1 MTNLQKNTVVSD
13 KEREEG
19 HRAHFLGHDKKLPVP
34 FGAEDLRAMAEG
46 HALSE
51 SDAEYFD
58 VLINALSDDGQL
70 PYSWT
75 PQEQF
80 FIDHNPKDRIVP
92 YLIYRYKF
100 RTLPLLRTVTDVP
113 VHVAIEP
120 ASLCNLRCPMC
131 FQTDLS
137 FTQKHPMG
145 LMDMDL
151 FKTIV
156 DQAAD
161 GGAGAITI
169 GSRGEPFLNKN
180 LGEMLRY
187 VSEKK
192 SFFDVKIH
200 TNATKI
206 GEKECHELLSSSL
219 NVITLSI
226 DAHEKDLYEAIRV
239 RAKFE
244 DVLANV
250 KRLYEIRDRDYPDS
264 RAEIRI
270 SGVHIREDQ
279 DEQAFRKFWADYCD
293 NIVYV
298 RVQERWNT
306 YENKVHPDRDVPC
319 LFLWERLLICFDGT
333 CNPCDEDYKTMLS
346 PGNITD
352 TPLSDIWQGKK
363 MAQIR
368 KDHLSSERS
377 CHMPCDRC
385 GV

>member
-1 MTNLQKNTVVSD
+1 MSDLNKNTVVSD
-13 KEREEG
+13 KEYEEG
-19 HRAHFLGHDKKLPVP
+19 HRAHFLGHEKKLSIP
-34 FGAEDLRAMAEG
+34 FSVEEMCALAEG
-46 HALSE
+46 HELFG
-51 SDAEYFD
+51 SDADYFD
-58 VLINALSDDGQL
+58 VLLNSLADDGHL
-70 PYSWT
+70 TYSWT

-80 FIDHNPKDRIVP
+80 FVDHNPEDRIVP

-100 RTLPLLRTVTDVP
+100 RTLPLLRAVTEVP
-113 VHVAIEP
+113 VHIAIEP

-131 FQTDLS
+131 FQTDLT

-145 LMDMDL
+145 LMKVDL
-151 FKTIV
+151 FKNII

-180 LGEMLRY
+180 LGKMLHY
-187 VSEKK
+187 VSEKEC
-192 SFFDVKIH
+192 FFDVKIH
-200 TNATKI
+200 TNATKLD
-206 GEKECHELLSSSL
+206 EQDCHDLLSSSL

-244 DVLANV
+244 EVFANV
-250 KRLYEIRDRDYPDS
+250 CRLNEIRERDYPNS
-264 RAEIRI
+264 RAEIRV

-279 DEQAFRKFWADYCD
+279 DEQEFRKFWTDYCD

-298 RVQERWNT
+298 RAQERWNT
-306 YENKVHPDRDVPC
+306 YENKLHPEREVPC

-346 PGNITD
+346 PGNIKD
-352 TPLSDIWQGKK
+352 TPLSQIWQGEE
-363 MAQIR
+363 MSQIR
-368 KDHLSSERS
+368 KDHLSGNRS